1 MEYLLTASQNAEA
14 DRYTQDKI
22 GIPQLVLMERAAL
35 SVREE
40 IVKLDPSGTFSILI
54 YCGRGNN
61 GADGLALGR
70 LLAEDGRSVQ
80 IYLLSEGGQIS
91 AAAAKQLSIL
101 QALYIPVLSFPSEE
115 KEMPENPARTIV
127 VDALIGIGFHGK
139 IKASAA
145 EAVSSIRKLSG
156 KGAFVLAVDM
166 PTGVNTDTGG
176 ADENAVRADL
186 TVTFQYRKRGQV
198 LYPGASYCGKTV
210 IKSIGIVPPP
220 EFSGKEKG
228 DNLVFTMKKEDLS
241 GLPPRPADGNKGTFG
256 KVLLL
261 AGSCGMAGA
270 SILAAAAALH
280 TGAGMVRV
288 ITPES
293 NRQILQARLPEAMVS
308 CYPDDDPASIS
319 RDIEMYADWADSFAA
334 GPGLG
339 TGPAARTMLW
349 TFMKAVS
356 AGRGPRVLVLDADAW
371 QTVDSLTEEL
381 SHANDLCYVPAAG
394 EIYVLPMDVPQI
406 IVLDEET
413 FEVKRTIDVPQIY
426 HAIGYDEDRD
436 CFAAIYAEGKGSEK
450 RLTCDILDN
459 TCTKV
464 LRSFPTDTNLVY
476 QGLAVHDSKVYYS
489 CWKRE
494 EGSTEHKTV
503 YDDLLEVNDNV
514 VYVYD
519 YEGNLVDAMLIRMPE
534 GYNTFEIEAVSFLG
548 DRMILTFNENLADED
563 NTLMIGVW
571 GQNSTSLE

>member
-101 QALYIPVLSFPSEE
+101 QALHIPVLSFPSEE

-261 AGSCGMAGA
+261 RLHCTPVPVWF
-270 SILAAAAALH
+270 AL
-280 TGAGMVRV
+280 
-288 ITPES
+288 
-293 NRQILQARLPEAMVS
+293 
-308 CYPDDDPASIS
+308 
-319 RDIEMYADWADSFAA
+319 
-334 GPGLG
+334 
-339 TGPAARTMLW
+339 
-349 TFMKAVS
+349 
-356 AGRGPRVLVLDADAW
+356 
-371 QTVDSLTEEL
+371 
-381 SHANDLCYVPAAG
+381 
-394 EIYVLPMDVPQI
+394 
-406 IVLDEET
+406 
-413 FEVKRTIDVPQIY
+413 
-426 HAIGYDEDRD
+426 
-436 CFAAIYAEGKGSEK
+436 
-450 RLTCDILDN
+450 
-459 TCTKV
+459 
-464 LRSFPTDTNLVY
+464 
-476 QGLAVHDSKVYYS
+476 
-489 CWKRE
+489 
-494 EGSTEHKTV
+494 
-503 YDDLLEVNDNV
+503 
-514 VYVYD
+514 
-519 YEGNLVDAMLIRMPE
+519 
-534 GYNTFEIEAVSFLG
+534 
-548 DRMILTFNENLADED
+548 
-563 NTLMIGVW
+563 
-571 GQNSTSLE
+571 

>member
-1 MEYLLTASQNAEA
+1 MSDMRQIRRIIMITLIVLVCASCSF
-14 DRYTQDKI
+14 
-22 GIPQLVLMERAAL
+22 GAA
-35 SVREE
+35 
-40 IVKLDPSGTFSILI
+40 
-54 YCGRGNN
+54 
-61 GADGLALGR
+61 
-70 LLAEDGRSVQ
+70 
-80 IYLLSEGGQIS
+80 
-91 AAAAKQLSIL
+91 
-101 QALYIPVLSFPSEE
+101 
-115 KEMPENPARTIV
+115 
-127 VDALIGIGFHGK
+127 
-139 IKASAA
+139 ASAA
-145 EAVSSIRKLSG
+145 SAEAGAAEASSAAS
-156 KGAFVLAVDM
+156 AETEAEDVASAAHA
-166 PTGVNTDTGG
+166 
-176 ADENAVRADL
+176 ADGAVR
-186 TVTFQYRKRGQV
+186 
-198 LYPGASYCGKTV
+198 
-210 IKSIGIVPPP
+210 
-220 EFSGKEKG
+220 E
-228 DNLVFTMKKEDLS
+228 
-241 GLPPRPADGNKGTFG
+241 
-256 KVLLL
+256 
-261 AGSCGMAGA
+261 
-270 SILAAAAALH
+270 
-280 TGAGMVRV
+280 
-288 ITPES
+288 
-293 NRQILQARLPEAMVS
+293 
-308 CYPDDDPASIS
+308 SIS
-319 RDIEMYADWADSFAA
+319 RYSMTTLEIEKLAEFLPPEPGAYHQGAA
-334 GPGLG
+334 VTSDGLCMAFLSG
-339 TGPAARTMLW
+339 ESSEGNPL
-349 TFMKAVS
+349 
-356 AGRGPRVLVLDADAW
+356 LVLDADAW
-371 QTVDSLTEEL
+371 QPAASLTEEL

-571 GQNSTSLE
+571 GQSSTSLE

>member
-101 QALYIPVLSFPSEE
+101 QALHIPVLSFPSEE
-115 KEMPENPARTIV
+115 KEMPENPARTII

-139 IKASAA
+139 IKAPAA

-210 IKSIGIVPPP
+210 TKSIGIVPPP

-228 DNLVFTMKKEDLS
+228 DNLVFTMNKEDLS

-261 AGSCGMAGA
+261 AGSRGMAGA

-356 AGRGPRVLVLDADAW
+356 AGRGPRVLVLDADAVRLVAKDNELAEML
-371 QTVDSLTEEL
+371 VDEKRNFIPVLTPHIGEFAALTGTDIPEIKKDPIRLGQGAADRFHSVLVLKDARTFVFAPEEL
-381 SHANDLCYVPAAG
+381 KETSGECGTGGQRIFLNSLGNDGMATAGSGDVLTGIISGLAPRAGTALGAAVYGVLLHGASGDLAAG
-394 EIYVLPMDVPQI
+394 ECGREGMTAVDIVHAVGPVLLSTHRKM
-406 IVLDEET
+406 
-413 FEVKRTIDVPQIY
+413 
-426 HAIGYDEDRD
+426 
-436 CFAAIYAEGKGSEK
+436 
-450 RLTCDILDN
+450 
-459 TCTKV
+459 
-464 LRSFPTDTNLVY
+464 
-476 QGLAVHDSKVYYS
+476 GL
-489 CWKRE
+489 
-494 EGSTEHKTV
+494 
-503 YDDLLEVNDNV
+503 
-514 VYVYD
+514 
-519 YEGNLVDAMLIRMPE
+519 
-534 GYNTFEIEAVSFLG
+534 
-548 DRMILTFNENLADED
+548 
-563 NTLMIGVW
+563 
-571 GQNSTSLE
+571 